1 MVVFLFYF
9 AFLLFIFSLFTPI
22 FSFFC
27 QTTRDFMYLFENV
40 VNETTGRATLTKH
53 FWAIENSTRNAW
65 NGYLSMRISLIS
77 SELVVYSV
85 YLVLLLCSIVW
96 WISSRQRKPKQ
107 TTYRSTQPAQS
118 ALSYALYSRVK
129 WILFFFIWSEYI
141 WWQSSKG
148 VVSCL

>member
-1 MVVFLFYF
+1 MAIFLFYF

-22 FSFFC
+22 FSFFFC

-118 ALSYALYSRVK
+118 ALSYALYSLVK
-129 WILFFFIWSEYI
+129 WILFFFYLVRVYLVAV
-141 WWQSSKG
+141 K
-148 VVSCL
+148 